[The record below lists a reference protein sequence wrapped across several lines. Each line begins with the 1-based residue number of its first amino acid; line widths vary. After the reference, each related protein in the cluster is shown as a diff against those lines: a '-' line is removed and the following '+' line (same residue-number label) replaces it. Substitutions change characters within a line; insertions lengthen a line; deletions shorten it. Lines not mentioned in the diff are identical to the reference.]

1 MNDRGTVSVEY
12 VILLVLV
19 VSSAAGAMVAL
30 GPILLQL
37 FVGFT
42 GWILLPFP

>member
-1 MNDRGTVSVEY
+1 
-12 VILLVLV
+12 
-19 VSSAAGAMVAL
+19 MVAL